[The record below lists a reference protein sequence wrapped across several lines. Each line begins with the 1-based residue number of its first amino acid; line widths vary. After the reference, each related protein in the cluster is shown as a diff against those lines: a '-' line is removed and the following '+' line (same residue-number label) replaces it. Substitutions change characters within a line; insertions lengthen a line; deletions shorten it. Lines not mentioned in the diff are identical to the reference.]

1 MKRTRLWKYVS
12 FIIMTGII
20 SFTSAPVHAA
30 GMSTECV
37 RSTVKA
43 GKIVWRYM
51 NINGQLYRRGFNL
64 DTGEWETDWELVSW

>member
-51 NINGQLYRRGFNL
+51 KMDSCIEEVLIWIQESGRLIGN
-64 DTGEWETDWELVSW
+64 